1 MDFFGGF
8 DFDLHVPCFSV
19 KTFYL
24 GVDQTIVMGFFDR
37 NDDDEQ
43 VEEVT
48 LSVPDEDEE
57 EGRLKDEA
65 EARLTGDSSSESSN
79 SDDTSG
85 MLPGMGSSSSSTG
98 SSGKS
103 SSRSRS
109 SGKKESVS
117 LEDIH
122 RQNKQ
127 IKSILKDIRSEIK
140 DEGDMNGVL

>member
-1 MDFFGGF
+1 
-8 DFDLHVPCFSV
+8 
-19 KTFYL
+19 
-24 GVDQTIVMGFFDR
+24 MGFFDR

-65 EARLTGDSSSESSN
+65 EARLTGDSSSESSD

-103 SSRSRS
+103 SGRSRS